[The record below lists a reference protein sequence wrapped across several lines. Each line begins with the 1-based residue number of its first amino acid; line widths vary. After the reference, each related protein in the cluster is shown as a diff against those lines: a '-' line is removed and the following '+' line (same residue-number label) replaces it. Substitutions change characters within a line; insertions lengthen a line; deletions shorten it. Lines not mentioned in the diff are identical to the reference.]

1 MATVVGFMPTVVG
14 VGAMATRQV
23 RPRSGAPDARRDAH
37 WSAMDTPAGQSPDP
51 TQRFTSRV
59 DAYLPGSIEAR
70 DRPASEMDPGALV

>member
-51 TQRFTSRV
+51 TQRFTS
-59 DAYLPGSIEAR
+59 
-70 DRPASEMDPGALV
+70 